1 VAGYRP
7 QSARSGGGFVTARVL
22 PRGNA
27 ADSSHLVP
35 MAQEQIT
42 NTGVIPSMVSADDG
56 YSTQQG
62 LEELLGLGVKGSA
75 LAEPK
80 ARKSS
85 RRKNGRANPT
95 DRRGPSAAQW
105 SHYSSL

>member
-1 VAGYRP
+1 MAGSP
-7 QSARSGGGFVTARVL
+7 
-22 PRGNA
+22 
-27 ADSSHLVP
+27 HLVP

-62 LEELLGLGVKGSA
+62 LEELLGLGSKWLAS
-75 LAEPK
+75 AEPK

-85 RRKNGRANPT
+85 RRTNGRATPT
-95 DRRGPSAAQW
+95 DRRGPNAAQW
-105 SHYSSL
+105 SHWSSL